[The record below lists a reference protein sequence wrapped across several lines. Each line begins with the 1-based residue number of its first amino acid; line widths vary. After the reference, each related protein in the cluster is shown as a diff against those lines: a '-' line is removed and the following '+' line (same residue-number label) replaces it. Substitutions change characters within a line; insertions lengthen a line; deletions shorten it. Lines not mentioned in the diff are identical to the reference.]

1 MPNDYIRKVQHHF
14 SALIKKYGD
23 SVRAVD
29 WGGEE
34 QQRLRFEV
42 LSSAWPIRDCSVLD
56 VGCGRGDFFDFLK
69 SKGFNGNYLG
79 LDITEEMVSLSKVR
93 FPQAS
98 FEVRDILVS
107 PLPTRFDFVVASGI
121 FYIHQED
128 HLRYS
133 QELIRALFNQTERV
147 LAFNMLS
154 ALTKD
159 QEPHESYFNPGEIV
173 SFCQTLTP
181 FVSLRHEYKQN
192 DFTVYMYK
200 QPYVEGV
207 SS

>member
-1 MPNDYIRKVQHHF
+1 MPNDYIQKVQHHF

-42 LSSAWPIRDCSVLD
+42 LASAWPTLDCSVLD
-56 VGCGRGDFFDFLK
+56 VGCGRGDFYDFLK
-69 SKGFNGNYLG
+69 SRGFRGEYLG
-79 LDITEEMVSLSKVR
+79 VDITEEMVSLSQKR
-93 FPQAS
+93 FPEPS
-98 FEVRDILVS
+98 FEIRDLLVA
-107 PLPTRFDFVVASGI
+107 PLPRQFDFVVASGI
-121 FYIHQED
+121 FYIHQEN
-128 HLRYS
+128 HLDYS
-133 QELIRALFNQTERV
+133 RGLIRALFNHADKA

-154 ALTKD
+154 ALTKN
-159 QEPHESYFNPGEIV
+159 QESHESYFIPSEVV

-181 FVSLRHEYKQN
+181 YVSLRHEYKQN

-200 QPYVEGV
+200 QPHFNKAT
-207 SS
+207 